1 MLSNNIKGFVKYRSL
16 LSNLISRDLKVK
28 YRRSI
33 LGVLWS
39 VLNPLLMMIV
49 ITIVFSTI
57 FRFDIPNFPIY
68 YLTGSLIYNFFSE
81 STSSAM
87 YAVVSNAP
95 LLKKVYIPKYI
106 FPLERTMFAFVN
118 LLFSFIALIIGL
130 IFVPV
135 QPNLLMFLI
144 PVPILYT
151 FVFSLG
157 IGMALS
163 ALSVF
168 VRDLFHL
175 YSVLL
180 VAWMY
185 LTPIFYP
192 ISIIPENLMPL
203 MKLNP
208 LYYYIDYFR
217 NIFMYGV
224 MPTVEDN
231 LICLLFALVSLVV
244 GVLIFRK
251 TQKNFVLYL

>member
-1 MLSNNIKGFVKYRSL
+1 MLVSLNGLFKYKSL
-16 LSNLISRDLKVK
+16 LFNLISRDIKVK

-49 ITIVFSTI
+49 ITIVFSAI

-81 STSSAM
+81 STTLAMSS
-87 YAVVSNAP
+87 VVSNSP

-106 FPLERTMFAFVN
+106 FPLQRTIFSFVN
-118 LLFSFIALIIGL
+118 LLFSFIAILLVL

-135 QPNLLMFLI
+135 EPTTLMFLTL
-144 PVPILYT
+144 VPILYT
-151 FVFSLG
+151 FVFALG

-168 VRDLFHL
+168 VRDIYHL

-180 VAWMY
+180 IAWMY

-192 ISIIPENLMPL
+192 LKIIPNYLLPII
-203 MKLNP
+203 KANP
-208 LYYYIDYFR
+208 LFYFIDYFR
-217 NIFMYGV
+217 NVFMYGK
-224 MPTVEDN
+224 MPTVQDN
-231 LICLLFALVSLVV
+231 LICLAFALVSLVV
-244 GVLIFRK
+244 GLLIFKK